1 MQLLHLHRQI
11 SLNAP
16 PPQNNPDHILDDMV
30 SLSFYVLYSQYIEPL
45 QSFTCVDWLLLS
57 YTFYSKKIQQ
67 MGQTACVMVG
77 RTAGVGL
84 TLDARER
91 LPTLSA
97 SLNNSVE

>member
-45 QSFTCVDWLLLS
+45 QLFTCVNWLLLS
-57 YTFYSKKIQQ
+57 YTFYSKNIQQ
-67 MGQTACVMVG
+67 MGHTISPSIG
-77 RTAGVGL
+77 SFS
-84 TLDARER
+84 
-91 LPTLSA
+91 LSCNKE
-97 SLNNSVE
+97 LFNYFLLKNNGNTK